1 MSDDKSPGMT
11 MHQPG
16 PEQARFKPFV
26 GTFRAQ
32 VKLWM
37 GPGDPMVSTGTMT
50 NTLDLGGLFLRHTYK
65 GDPSPGP
72 FPSFEGRGFWG
83 YNQTVKR
90 YEGFWIDN
98 VSSIMQSD
106 SGTLDASGK
115 VWTMH
120 GQMPDPQTGDTISKR
135 SVITL
140 QDNDRHKL
148 EMFFSKGGQEFRG
161 MEIQYTRQA

>member
-1 MSDDKSPGMT
+1 MSDQESSGGM

-16 PEQARFKPFV
+16 AEMDRLKPFI
-26 GTFRAQ
+26 GTFAAQ

-37 GPGDPMVSTGTMT
+37 GPGEPMVSTGTMV
-50 NTLDLGGLFLRHTYK
+50 NEVDLGGLFLRQDYN

-72 FPSFEGRGFWG
+72 FGNFAGRGFWG

-98 VSSIMQSD
+98 ASSIMQFE
-106 SGTLDASGK
+106 SGELDDSGK

-120 GQMPDPQTGDTISKR
+120 GSMPDPQTGDTMTKR
-135 SVITL
+135 SVITV
-140 QDNDRHKL
+140 QDDDHHKI
-148 EMFFSKGGQEFRG
+148 EMYFSKAGQEFKG
-161 MEIQYTRQA
+161 MEIEYVRKS